1 MEDARDPT
9 RRRSPR
15 LNLRLEGRLL
25 GRAAREVTVVDLSET
40 GCLAR
45 CPAALDHGAILD
57 LSLALEDEPML
68 LKVRVTEAS
77 LDGEAPQGE
86 AQYLTGLQFLGP
98 SPKDAARLR
107 RLLEDERRRRSAD
120 APTL

>member
-1 MEDARDPT
+1 MEDARDTT

-15 LNLRLEGRLL
+15 LNLRLDARLL
-25 GRAAREVTVVDLSET
+25 GRASREVTIVDLSET

-57 LSLALEDEPML
+57 LSVELADGPLGV
-68 LKVRVTEAS
+68 KVRVTEAC
-77 LDGEAPQGE
+77 LDGESTGSEP
-86 AQYLTGLQFLGP
+86 QYLTGLQFLGP
-98 SPKDAARLR
+98 SPRDAARLR

-120 APTL
+120 APSH